1 RPGVAGR
8 ADFHLAPSLAGPPV
22 RVITGDWYRS
32 PAHLS
37 RPFGF
42 GRSELLFSRGA
53 ADWLE
58 QHAPE
63 ARVFNDD
70 GLGGWLLWRS
80 FPPRRGFLDGR
91 LQAYPAH
98 AFPEDQSVL
107 DDSDSFSAPPP
118 PRRLTPPPSPH

>member
-32 PAHLS
+32 TAHLS
-37 RPFGF
+37 RTFGF

-80 FPPRRGFLDGR
+80 LPPRRGLPPRRPPG
-91 LQAYPAH
+91 H
-98 AFPEDQSVL
+98 
-107 DDSDSFSAPPP
+107 PPP
-118 PRRLTPPPSPH
+118 PFPGRISRLPPPP